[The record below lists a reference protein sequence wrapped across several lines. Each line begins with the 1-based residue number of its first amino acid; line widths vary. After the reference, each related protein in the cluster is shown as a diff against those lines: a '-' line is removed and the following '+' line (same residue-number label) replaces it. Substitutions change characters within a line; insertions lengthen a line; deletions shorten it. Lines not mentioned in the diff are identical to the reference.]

1 MEKLKNIIK
10 WIGTDG
16 LLHFLVCYAMMLALS
31 PIIGWYALIPTA
43 IVAAAKEG
51 YDFHIRKSNN
61 KQQVVHDL
69 ICDAAGIAAA
79 YATMA
84 IWLIFYL

>member
-1 MEKLKNIIK
+1 MELIK
-10 WIGTDG
+10 KIFRWIAVDG
-16 LLHFLVCYAMMLALS
+16 LLHFLVCYAMILSLS
-31 PIIGWYALIPTA
+31 PLIGFYALIPT
-43 IVAAAKEG
+43 IVVALAKEG
-51 YDFHIRKSNN
+51 YDYHCKKSNN
-61 KQQVVHDL
+61 KEQVVHDL

>member
-16 LLHFLVCYAMMLALS
+16 LLHFLVCYAMMLALT
-31 PIIGWYALIPTA
+31 PIIGWWALIPTA

-69 ICDAAGIAAA
+69 ICDLAGIVAA
-79 YATMA
+79 YVTMLV
-84 IWLIFYL
+84 WLVKIL

>member
-1 MEKLKNIIK
+1 MEKIKNFFR
-10 WIGTDG
+10 WVGTDG

-31 PIIGWYALIPTA
+31 PVIGFYALIPTA

-51 YDFHIRKSNN
+51 YDYHIQKDNN
-61 KQQVVHDL
+61 REQVVHDL

>member
-10 WIGTDG
+10 WIAADG
-16 LLHFLVCYAMMLALS
+16 LLHFLVCYALILS
-31 PIIGWYALIPTA
+31 LTPLIGFYALIPTT

-51 YDFHIRKSNN
+51 YDYHIRKSNN
-61 KQQVVHDL
+61 REQVVHDL
-69 ICDAAGIAAA
+69 ICDGAGIASA

>member
-1 MEKLKNIIK
+1 MEKIKNFFR
-10 WIGTDG
+10 WVGTDG

-31 PIIGWYALIPTA
+31 PVIGFYALIPTA

-51 YDFHIRKSNN
+51 YDYHVQKDNN
-61 KQQVVHDL
+61 REQVVHDL

>member
-16 LLHFLVCYAMMLALS
+16 LLHFLVCYAMILALT
-31 PIIGWYALIPTA
+31 PIIGWWALIPTA
-43 IVAAAKEG
+43 LVAAMKEG
-51 YDFHIRKSNN
+51 YDYHIEKDND

-69 ICDAAGIAAA
+69 ICDLAGIILA
-79 YATMA
+79 YLTMLL
-84 IWLIFYL
+84 WLIRIL

>member
-1 MEKLKNIIK
+1 MDKIENAIK

-16 LLHFLVCYAMMLALS
+16 LLHFLVCYAMMVSLTPL
-31 PIIGWYALIPTA
+31 IGFYALIPTT
-43 IVAAAKEG
+43 IAALGKEG
-51 YDFHIRKSNN
+51 YDYHFRKSNN
-61 KQQVVHDL
+61 REQVVHDL

-79 YATMA
+79 YITML